1 MAPCLCS
8 HNEGMSERATM
19 RVQGGFYFGW
29 TSGSVNIMYTGLVG
43 EWQHCDFSLYLLSF
57 HSVLQ
62 YVAAISNDIHAHSQ
76 YFVDF
81 DV

>member
-1 MAPCLCS
+1 MVRNVLSSYATMAPCLCS

-43 EWQHCDFSLYLLSF
+43 EW
-57 HSVLQ
+57 
-62 YVAAISNDIHAHSQ
+62 
-76 YFVDF
+76 
-81 DV
+81 